1 MIKID
6 SKTPDGTLSSKWT
19 NHKSKINLVSPANK
33 RLIDVIVVGTGLAG
47 ASASATVV
55 AAEGVKAVNNVES
68 KVWDMSKLFG
78 GIGKAMA
85 IARATGGKMAEAN
98 NDLSSP

>member
-1 MIKID
+1 MWPYD
-6 SKTPDGTLSSKWT
+6 R
-19 NHKSKINLVSPANK
+19 NVSIA
-33 RLIDVIVVGTGLAG
+33 LGVGTVVSAVACYYMYNNETGGDG

-68 KVWDMSKLFG
+68 KVWDMSRLFG

-85 IARATGGKMAEAN
+85 IARVTGGKMAESN
-98 NDLSSP
+98 EDLCSP

>member
-1 MIKID
+1 MWPYD
-6 SKTPDGTLSSKWT
+6 R
-19 NHKSKINLVSPANK
+19 NVSIA
-33 RLIDVIVVGTGLAG
+33 LGVATVVSGVACYYMYYNETGGDG

-68 KVWDMSKLFG
+68 KAWDMSRLFG

-98 NDLSSP
+98 ADLSSP

>member
-1 MIKID
+1 MWPYD
-6 SKTPDGTLSSKWT
+6 R
-19 NHKSKINLVSPANK
+19 NVSIALGVATVASGIACYYMYNNE
-33 RLIDVIVVGTGLAG
+33 TGGDG